1 MSAARLVIITFYSNG
16 LYLISHQH
24 FFRMY
29 PIIEKEKSVFIK
41 CKYNEREQLFEGH
54 LPKEVAP
61 SGEREVS
68 IASLC
73 FQPKLLSEKRP
84 IEIGLSFGE
93 GGNTLLRIDK
103 GGCAKAKDVIKY
115 LPIV

>member
-1 MSAARLVIITFYSNG
+1 
-16 LYLISHQH
+16 
-24 FFRMY
+24 MY
-29 PIIEKEKSVFIK
+29 PIVEKEKSVFIK
-41 CKYNEREQLFEGH
+41 CNYNEREQLFEGH

-84 IEIGLSFGE
+84 IQIGLSFGE

-103 GGCAKAKDVIKY
+103 GRRAKDKNMFKY
-115 LPIV
+115 FPIVQDCFLPLLGNGAQQPPVADTNC